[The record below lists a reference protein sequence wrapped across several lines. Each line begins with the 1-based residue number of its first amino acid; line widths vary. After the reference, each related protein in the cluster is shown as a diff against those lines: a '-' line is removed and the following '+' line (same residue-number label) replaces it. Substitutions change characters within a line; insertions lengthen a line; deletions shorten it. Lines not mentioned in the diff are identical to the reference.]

1 MTFSLIYPLLI
12 FLFFESAIMVK
23 KGANF
28 QINSFYK
35 SVLQQFEVEWLKIR
49 APIKNT

>member
-12 FLFFESAIMVK
+12 FLFFESAILVK
-23 KGANF
+23 KGVNF

-49 APIKNT
+49 ATTKNT